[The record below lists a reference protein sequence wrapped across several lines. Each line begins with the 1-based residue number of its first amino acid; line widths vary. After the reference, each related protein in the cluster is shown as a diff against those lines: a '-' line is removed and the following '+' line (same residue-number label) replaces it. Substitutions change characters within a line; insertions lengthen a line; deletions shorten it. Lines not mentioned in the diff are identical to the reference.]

1 MLSRL
6 HRRAEALDEAC
17 LRAWGH
23 PHDHAV
29 RQELL
34 SALELDG
41 SLHPE
46 HARPLIRHL
55 FRQVHDHSIDL
66 SKRIRA
72 SADNPDGVAH
82 LISHGIPSL
91 RRSLAALVQVLA
103 ARHSEQRTNYSRLPM
118 GAESVAGP
126 GLGPVGKCR
135 RRESREDF
143 LRHRG
148 RC

>member
-1 MLSRL
+1 LLSRL

-23 PHDHAV
+23 PHDHAI

-41 SLHPE
+41 SLHPA
-46 HARPLIRHL
+46 HARPLI
-55 FRQVHDHSIDL
+55 RQVHDHSIDL
-66 SKRIRA
+66 SNRIRA

-103 ARHSEQRTNYSRLPM
+103 ARHSEQRVN
-118 GAESVAGP
+118 
-126 GLGPVGKCR
+126 
-135 RRESREDF
+135 
-143 LRHRG
+143 
-148 RC
+148 

>member
-1 MLSRL
+1 MAVPSFDEAGCSPSALDSGSVRWCSGAAQPNVVDWGPLLSRL

-23 PHDHAV
+23 PHDHAI

-34 SALELDG
+34 NALELDG

-46 HARPLIRHL
+46 HARPLIRQL

-66 SKRIRA
+66 SKRLRA

-103 ARHSEQRTNYSRLPM
+103 TRHGERRTT
-118 GAESVAGP
+118 
-126 GLGPVGKCR
+126 
-135 RRESREDF
+135 
-143 LRHRG
+143 
-148 RC
+148 

>member
-1 MLSRL
+1 VSSQLNVVDWAPLLSRL

-46 HARPLIRHL
+46 HARPLIRDL
-55 FRQVHDHSIDL
+55 FKQVHDHSIDL
-66 SKRIRA
+66 SNRIRA

-103 ARHSEQRTNYSRLPM
+103 ARHGEPRT
-118 GAESVAGP
+118 
-126 GLGPVGKCR
+126 
-135 RRESREDF
+135 D
-143 LRHRG
+143 
-148 RC
+148 

>member
-1 MLSRL
+1 LLSRL

-46 HARPLIRHL
+46 HARPLIRDR
-55 FRQVHDHSIDL
+55 FRQVHDHAIDL
-66 SKRIRA
+66 SKRLRA

-103 ARHSEQRTNYSRLPM
+103 ARHSEQRTT
-118 GAESVAGP
+118 
-126 GLGPVGKCR
+126 
-135 RRESREDF
+135 
-143 LRHRG
+143 
-148 RC
+148 

>member
-46 HARPLIRHL
+46 HARPLIRNL

-82 LISHGIPSL
+82 LISQGIPNL

-103 ARHSEQRTNYSRLPM
+103 ARHSEQPTT
-118 GAESVAGP
+118 
-126 GLGPVGKCR
+126 
-135 RRESREDF
+135 
-143 LRHRG
+143 
-148 RC
+148 